1 MAGSDIILCM
11 DFTFSFGWMAGGI
24 AIIAAGTAVVI
35 FYKQIAEGLAN
46 GVSSYETV
54 KKVGLIAVVVGMLVA
69 SNLHTFVLTLLVN
82 FITGR

>member
-1 MAGSDIILCM
+1 MAGSGIMLCM
-11 DFTFSFGWMAGGI
+11 DFTFSFGWMWGGV
-24 AIIAAGTAVVI
+24 AIVAAGAAVVI
-35 FYKQIAEGLAN
+35 FYRQIADGLAN